1 MIKKNERKKAQ
12 RKEKICDQEASNRK
26 QTDLP
31 GEVNNIQKKKQ
42 KKKTTENRIEKSTVK
57 TELIKVNCVTKT
69 QDERWRILVI

>member
-1 MIKKNERKKAQ
+1 MAITISRIVSTNNHSVTIKKNERKKAQ

-42 KKKTTENRIEKSTVK
+42 KKKQQK
-57 TELIKVNCVTKT
+57 TG
-69 QDERWRILVI
+69 

>member
-1 MIKKNERKKAQ
+1 MAITISRIVSTNNHSVMIKKNERKKAQ

-42 KKKTTENRIEKSTVK
+42 KKKNNRK
-57 TELIKVNCVTKT
+57 
-69 QDERWRILVI
+69 QDREEHRKDRTD